1 MGHPGISQHRLP
13 SSKQP
18 PFYLIA
24 KETRKEEG
32 KQYWMDFC
40 DCCAVLQVFLCVS
53 FCLQHEAS
61 HKLWCKAG
69 HGASLF
75 LRAQNRAHTV
85 LLCWHCMLIRA
96 ARWTL
101 SGYGQYRAVSPGI
114 RKERAQ
120 LLCSPLCWALAW
132 SPSFIT
138 NELVCAKDFFLRH
151 KNVLYTSLWDT
162 GMCAS

>member
-1 MGHPGISQHRLP
+1 
-13 SSKQP
+13 
-18 PFYLIA
+18 
-24 KETRKEEG
+24 
-32 KQYWMDFC
+32 MDFC
-40 DCCAVLQVFLCVS
+40 DCCAVLQAFLCVS

-114 RKERAQ
+114 RKGRAQ

-151 KNVLYTSLWDT
+151 KNLSHFPVRYWHVCKLGSVTTLFSYTWDPYNLF
-162 GMCAS
+162 